1 VQELI
6 NNIIKHSKASLATV
20 QLNQQESLLCI
31 SIEDNGVGFG
41 KPEAAIEGMGLRSL
55 RSRIKAMNG
64 RMEMNTDPASGV
76 TAYLE
81 FETAGLEKE
90 SNLSV

>member
-20 QLNQQESLLCI
+20 QLNQQDSLLCI
-31 SIEDNGVGFG
+31 SIEDNGTGFG
-41 KPEAAIEGMGLRSL
+41 KQETLDGMGLRSL

-64 RMEMNTDPASGV
+64 RMEMNTDSASGV

-81 FETAGLEKE
+81 FETVGLEKE
-90 SNLSV
+90 SNLPV